1 MCDDRFV
8 TGHFSA
14 GRDRRE
20 QLPAHSGPLIGHL
33 AGLEQHVKVLVVKV
47 GVAAPAFIEQLD
59 QVQGF
64 LRQSPFPGLVHWEC
78 LYVKH
83 MTWQGVSHV

>member
-1 MCDDRFV
+1 MPGETDESSSLHTASHR
-8 TGHFSA
+8 
-14 GRDRRE
+14 
-20 QLPAHSGPLIGHL
+20 PLIGHL
-33 AGLEQHVKVLVVKV
+33 AGLEQHVKVLDVKV

>member
-1 MCDDRFV
+1 M
-8 TGHFSA
+8 
-14 GRDRRE
+14 
-20 QLPAHSGPLIGHL
+20 
-33 AGLEQHVKVLVVKV
+33 KVLVVKV

>member
-1 MCDDRFV
+1 M
-8 TGHFSA
+8 
-14 GRDRRE
+14 
-20 QLPAHSGPLIGHL
+20 
-33 AGLEQHVKVLVVKV
+33 KVLVVKV

-64 LRQSPFPGLVHWEC
+64 LRQSPFPGLDHWKR
-78 LYVKH
+78 LYVKPSDD